1 MTCRATGGFGWS
13 PPNSEQEGGQLMAWP
28 AAATDPSADS
38 GQRRDLPPW
47 GLLRGLN
54 LCGQWG
60 GDTFYAG
67 GDLDCAGAQIGRVQL
82 TLRDGSQLQD
92 DGVGNVSL
100 FIGRRGAPPDYV
112 EIFAPDGVLLS
123 KRP

>member
-1 MTCRATGGFGWS
+1 MIGDCTRSALMTCRATGGFGWS
-13 PPNSEQEGGQLMAWP
+13 PLNSASSVG
-28 AAATDPSADS
+28 SA
-38 GQRRDLPPW
+38 PW
-47 GLLRGLN
+47 LN

-67 GDLDCAGAQIGRVQL
+67 GDLDCVGAQIGRVQL
-82 TLRDGSQLQD
+82 TLSDGSQLQD

-112 EIFAPDGVLLS
+112 EIFAPDGALLS
-123 KRP
+123 KQP